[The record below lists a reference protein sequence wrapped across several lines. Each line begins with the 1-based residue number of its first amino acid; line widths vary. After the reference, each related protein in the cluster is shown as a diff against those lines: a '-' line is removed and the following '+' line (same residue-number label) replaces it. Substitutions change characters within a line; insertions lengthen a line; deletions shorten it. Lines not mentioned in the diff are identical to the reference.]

1 MGSEN
6 LDATGNLKETSSIN
20 EDLSNLQQHIRN
32 TKGFAYRNSTL
43 CKILK
48 ASIGG
53 NSKTALLVTM
63 TPHIS
68 AQRSTHNAM
77 VFGLEGKKVKQEAS
91 IMVAATKEQL
101 YGSLMRAK

>member
-1 MGSEN
+1 MANKESYLFIVDLMGSEN
-6 LDATGNLKETSSIN
+6 LDATGNLKETSAIN
-20 EDLSNLQQHIRN
+20 EDLMSLQQHIRN

-48 ASIGG
+48 GSIGG

-77 VFGLEGKKVKQEAS
+77 VFGLEGKKVKQDA
-91 IMVAATKEQL
+91 VV
-101 YGSLMRAK
+101 